1 MKGCGAENGWSLSL
15 SPRAS
20 STLREREGYGLT
32 NYIIHCKKAQ
42 LLAASGKS
50 IGYVHDEE

>member
-1 MKGCGAENGWSLSL
+1 MKGYGAENGWSLSL
-15 SPRAS
+15 SPQAP